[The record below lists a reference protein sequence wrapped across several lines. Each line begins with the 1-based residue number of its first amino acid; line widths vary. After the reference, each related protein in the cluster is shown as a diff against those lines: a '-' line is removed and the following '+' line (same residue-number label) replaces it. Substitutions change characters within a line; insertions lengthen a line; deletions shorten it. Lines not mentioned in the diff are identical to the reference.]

1 MHWDQHLTQR
11 RLLVTI
17 LNFNLSVFK
26 NFVLEFRGNEIS
38 FQILGKI
45 HNWQNQGK
53 NSLLL
58 PRVAFR
64 SPRFHPR
71 FHPGFCEF
79 EVAEMI
85 NQQKQ

>member
-26 NFVLEFRGNEIS
+26 NFVLAFRGNEIS
-38 FQILGKI
+38 FKILGKNWG

-53 NSLLL
+53 KSLLL

-64 SPRFHPR
+64 SPRIY
-71 FHPGFCEF
+71 PGFCEF

-85 NQQKQ
+85 NQQKR